1 MKCMLEVEESEEL
14 IVAYGARTLNPETA
28 AAFERHLHVCD
39 ACREAGEMQRAVWAA
54 LDQWRD
60 LVLSLSF
67 DRTATASERQ
77 LTRAAQS
84 R

>member
-1 MKCMLEVEESEEL
+1 MKCILEVEESEEL
-14 IVAYGARTLNPETA
+14 IVGYGARALSPHTA
-28 AAFERHLHVCD
+28 AAFERHMHVCD
-39 ACREAGEMQRAVWAA
+39 ACREAGEMQKAVWAA

-67 DRTATASERQ
+67 DRAASASERQ